1 MERRRRREKDE
12 LNVSTSSPTNGQ
24 EIRATGGNGRALLA
38 ESEQEDVITLECVIP
53 FT

>member
-38 ESEQEDVITLECVIP
+38 KSEEDVITLKCVIP